1 MGPSD
6 LESGPINANVAPIDT
21 LGAARFGDSMASGR
35 IISSDGALTAAQRE
49 TLRAVLDMIIPASG
63 DGRFPSAAD
72 VDVLDHIR
80 ESTSRLLPALRE
92 DLGRLDKLAA
102 KRSGSAFAQ
111 LTDSDRV
118 RVAEEIRRAEPD
130 FLKDLAL
137 QAATCYYQ
145 DDRVLRALGVEARPP
160 FPKGYEVVSG
170 DLSLLDPVRKRGKLY
185 RDTP

>member
-1 MGPSD
+1 MTD
-6 LESGPINANVAPIDT
+6 
-21 LGAARFGDSMASGR
+21 DS
-35 IISSDGALTAAQRE
+35 IIGSDGALTAAQRE

-80 ESTSRLLPALRE
+80 ESASHLLPALRE
-92 DLGRLDKLAA
+92 DLGRLDRLAVE
-102 KRSGSAFAQ
+102 RSGKAFAR
-111 LTDSDRV
+111 LTDSDRT
-118 RVAEEIRRAEPD
+118 RVVEETRRAEPG

-137 QAATCYYQ
+137 QATTCYYQ
-145 DDRVLRALGVEARPP
+145 DDRVLLALGVEPRPP
-160 FPKGYEVVSG
+160 FPKGYEVASG

>member
-1 MGPSD
+1 MTSD
-6 LESGPINANVAPIDT
+6 
-21 LGAARFGDSMASGR
+21 R
-35 IISSDGALTAAQRE
+35 IIGSDGALTAAQRE

-80 ESTSRLLPALRE
+80 EFASHLLPALRE
-92 DLGRLDKLAA
+92 DLGRLDRLAVE
-102 KRSGSAFAQ
+102 RSGSAFAQ
-111 LTDSDRV
+111 LTESDRACVVNDV
-118 RVAEEIRRAEPD
+118 RSAEPG

-137 QAATCYYQ
+137 QAATRYYQ
-145 DDRVLRALGVEARPP
+145 HDRVLRALGMEARPP

-170 DLSLLDPVRKRGKLY
+170 DLSLLDPVRKRGKRY